1 MDNIAWFKKFQ
12 PKAIED
18 YVFDT
23 NEQKQQALQ
32 WIENNSINGNLL
44 LCGDA
49 GTGKTA
55 LSTILIQNLI
65 KSSYDLKY
73 IKKRSVES
81 IDKLQ
86 NWLEK
91 KPVKSIKKIIYLE
104 EFDRLSR
111 EAIATLKDGM
121 MEKYQEHVT
130 FICTTNYLNRIDKAI
145 RTRFTYKWVFGIA
158 VNSEG
163 VVNRLNQILK
173 EEDIKFSLED
183 LQHFVKNNAK
193 IGMRDLINTLQI
205 NSINGT
211 VDFTNIKLEKS
222 EQEQQIIELTLKI
235 FSFLFTTKDIKQK
248 HICMISPMNSEIAAF
263 YSGILDLTQ
272 YNLELDYESIY
283 IELDNKINFL
293 PITKLIDKYLNEL
306 NSKRLLHIHYIS
318 FLYDSIKTII
328 DIN

>member
-12 PKAIED
+12 PKTIDD

-23 NEQKQQALQ
+23 NKQKQQALK
-32 WIENNSINGNLL
+32 WIEDDSINGNLL

-55 LSTILIQNLI
+55 LSTILIQTLI
-65 KSSYDLKY
+65 KSPYDLQY

-145 RTRFTYKWVFGIA
+145 RTRFTHKWVFGITI
-158 VNSEG
+158 NSEG
-163 VVNRLNQILK
+163 VVNRLNKIL
-173 EEDIKFSLED
+173 EEEKIKFDLEN

-193 IGMRDLINTLQI
+193 IGLRDLINTLQI
-205 NSINGT
+205 NSINNT
-211 VDFTNIKLEKS
+211 IDFTNIKLEKS

-235 FSFLFTTKDIKQK
+235 FSFLFTSKDIKQK
-248 HICMISPMNSEIAAF
+248 HICMISPMNSEIAPF

-283 IELDNKINFL
+283 IELDDKINFL

-306 NSKRLLHIHYIS
+306 NLKRLLHIQYIS
-318 FLYDSIKTII
+318 FLYDSMKTIV